1 MQIRRKICPFFGL
14 RTDINIICDAHS
26 MDNLLNYR
34 LTIGVHILHCAF
46 SAYILL
52 SSLWKKEIL
61 KMIPVGVGRGLMSS
75 MKRMANQEIT
85 DKRQK
90 KIKEK
95 KEAGQKS
102 LIARFLLGI
111 RF

>member
-1 MQIRRKICPFFGL
+1 
-14 RTDINIICDAHS
+14 
-26 MDNLLNYR
+26 
-34 LTIGVHILHCAF
+34 
-46 SAYILL
+46 
-52 SSLWKKEIL
+52 
-61 KMIPVGVGRGLMSS
+61 MIPVGVGRGLMSS
-75 MKRMANQEIT
+75 MKRMANQKIT

>member
-1 MQIRRKICPFFGL
+1 
-14 RTDINIICDAHS
+14 
-26 MDNLLNYR
+26 
-34 LTIGVHILHCAF
+34 
-46 SAYILL
+46 
-52 SSLWKKEIL
+52 
-61 KMIPVGVGRGLMSS
+61 MIPVGVGRGLMSS

-90 KIKEK
+90 KIQEK